1 MISGGKR
8 VKEMNLGIL
17 YQNNNM
23 RDLRR
28 AMLEAFHTPPSGFP
42 VADTAAAFSPERF
55 VGIIRSR
62 FEI

>member
-1 MISGGKR
+1 MILDGKR
-8 VKEMNLGIL
+8 VRELNLGIL

-28 AMLEAFHTPPSGFP
+28 AILEAFQTPPSDFP
-42 VADTAAAFSPERF
+42 VADAAAAFAPERL
-55 VGIIRSR
+55 VGLIRSR